1 MSQEDSPDK
10 DKDLIRDDDE
20 VEGSK
25 VPKMDEAEE
34 LTAGE
39 EGKTAKSPD
48 KEKEEAVALTPEILE
63 VMKKKGFKD
72 VSQLAEAYKSSEKK
86 ITELEK
92 DARLQSLTP
101 ETIPQRPRVQREVE
115 VMPELTKDPMD
126 MTKEELN
133 EYMTKREKAFESK
146 IKGEYVDSRAD
157 ENWNREYNEAYEK
170 IKTDPDRFV
179 ELRPIMKGLYE
190 RNPRA
195 NIHQL
200 WNAAD
205 KIEKEDSRKRTE
217 KIKRDLGFEGVD
229 TEKFKILIGKGR
241 PGVISGA
248 TGGGEVIKGG
258 KPKTKEER
266 EKAVKDSIFSND
278 EVLIR
283 D

>member
-1 MSQEDSPDK
+1 MSPEDSPDK
-10 DKDLIRDDDE
+10 DKDLIRDDE

-39 EGKTAKSPD
+39 EGKPAESPD

-92 DARLQSLTP
+92 NARLQSLTP
-101 ETIPQRPRVQREVE
+101 EMIPQRPRVEREVE
-115 VMPELTKDPMD
+115 QVPELTKDPMD
-126 MTKEELN
+126 MSKEELN
-133 EYMTKREKAFESK
+133 EYMTQREKAFESK

-157 ENWNREYNEAYEK
+157 ENWNREYSEAYEK
-170 IKTDPDRFV
+170 IGTDPDRFV
-179 ELRPIMKGLYE
+179 ELRPIMKELYG
-190 RNPRA
+190 RYPKA

-200 WNAAD
+200 WDAAD
-205 KIEKEDSRKRTE
+205 KIEKEDSQKRTE
-217 KIKRDLGFEGVD
+217 KIKKDLGFEGVD

-241 PGVISGA
+241 PGVISDA
-248 TGGGEVIKGG
+248 PGGGGVAKGG

-266 EKAVKDSIFSND
+266 EKAVKDSIFGDS
-278 EVLIR
+278 EGLIR